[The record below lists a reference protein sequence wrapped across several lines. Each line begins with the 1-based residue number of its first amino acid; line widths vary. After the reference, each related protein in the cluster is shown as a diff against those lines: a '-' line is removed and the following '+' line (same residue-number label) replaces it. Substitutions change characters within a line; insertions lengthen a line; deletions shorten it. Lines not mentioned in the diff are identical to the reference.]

1 VQKRLLSGI
10 PLTPTDLAGTH
21 GFIDRL
27 VELHHIGIGYR
38 QGRLITCNAWPHL
51 AGHGDLS
58 THR

>member
-1 VQKRLLSGI
+1 VA
-10 PLTPTDLAGTH
+10 PTELAGAH

-27 VELHHIGIGYR
+27 VERHHIGIDHR

-51 AGHGDLS
+51 AGHGDLT